1 VSENER
7 RQRISSTPRLTP
19 DEVATRAF
27 PTAFRGVSEND
38 VRSFLKRVSEDLV
51 AGREREHELTEK
63 IEQLEARLRTPP
75 PLDEAQLL
83 EVLGEETTRLLR
95 SAREAAADI
104 RQKAEERATRVV
116 HDANEV
122 ARRIRQDADDVL
134 GVKTN
139 EAEGVAQGLLEEA
152 EVRATDLLRVAD
164 ERSIEVR
171 DSAERF
177 AQELRARVE
186 REARS
191 ELEATRARGTR
202 LVEEATALRERIIDD
217 LARRR
222 ELLTGQLEELRAG
235 RDGLLDAYRVVKR
248 TFVEA
253 TDALARVEA
262 HASAGRTA
270 TGPDPTDLAE
280 TLAGEAEEARA
291 AGIGDEAAAESGSEP
306 ATDSGPDLVSEPEP
320 VAETEAPA
328 PEAEAAAPE
337 AEADTEPEVDPVAPA
352 AETEAPEHEAPAHEA
367 PAHEAPAHEAADAE
381 TEAVA
386 EPEPVPTLPDV
397 DDVFAR
403 LRAGAAEAEA
413 NGTAAAAAEPPAKAA
428 KPEAATPTPTP
439 IDQAALVPAV
449 PPSAEDVTADLPD
462 WLAARDT
469 ALAPLRPRL
478 VRQLKLAVGNEQNEV
493 LDKIRRQKGRPAAT
507 AVLPEVDAQV
517 SSWAAVITS
526 AASEA
531 YRAARNEH
539 GEQPGLAVPDDLAT
553 ELARTMIEPLR
564 ERLVAAIDTAHEPGE
579 TSAQVAER
587 IGARYREWK
596 NRAAEASSDDVL
608 VAAYSRG
615 HYDAAPEGTQL
626 TWRTPPAGC
635 CPDCADNALEPT
647 AKGEGFPTG
656 QVHPPAHAGCRCGVT
671 GAAEDTVDLAA
682 AEADS
687 SV

>member
-7 RQRISSTPRLTP
+7 RQRIGSTPRLTP
-19 DEVATRAF
+19 EEVATRAF
-27 PTAFRGVSEND
+27 PTAFRGVSEAD
-38 VRSFLKRVSEDLV
+38 VRSFLKRVSEDL
-51 AGREREHELTEK
+51 ASGRARELELTER
-63 IEQLEARLRTPP
+63 IDDLEARLRQPP
-75 PLDEAQLL
+75 PLDEAMLL

-134 GVKTN
+134 GVKTT
-139 EAEGVAQGLLEEA
+139 EAEGVAHGLLEEA
-152 EVRATDLLRVAD
+152 EQRATDLLRVAD
-164 ERSIEVR
+164 ERAIEVR

-177 AQELRARVE
+177 AQELRVRVE

-191 ELEATRARGTR
+191 ELEETRARGTR
-202 LVEEATALRERIIDD
+202 LVEEAMALRERIIDD

-262 HASAGRTA
+262 HATAGRAA
-270 TGPDPTDLAE
+270 TGPDPVDLAE
-280 TLAGEAEEARA
+280 TLAAETEEARA
-291 AGIGDEAAAESGSEP
+291 AGLAGEAPVVVAAPEP
-306 ATDSGPDLVSEPEP
+306 ASAEIAAPET
-320 VAETEAPA
+320 AI
-328 PEAEAAAPE
+328 EAEAEIVLE
-337 AEADTEPEVDPVAPA
+337 AEPTEPAADAVAEPA
-352 AETEAPEHEAPAHEA
+352 GETDAEI
-367 PAHEAPAHEAADAE
+367 DAE
-381 TEAVA
+381 TEPVA
-386 EPEPVPTLPDV
+386 EPEPAPALPDV

-413 NGTAAAAAEPPAKAA
+413 NGTAAAEPAPARSQ
-428 KPEAATPTPTP
+428 PGDEAPPKPTP
-439 IDQAALVPAV
+439 IDQAAVVAAAPPA
-449 PPSAEDVTADLPD
+449 AGDATADLPD
-462 WLAARDT
+462 WLAARDA
-469 ALAPLRPRL
+469 ALAPSRTRL

-517 SSWAAVITS
+517 SAWAAVVAS
-526 AASEA
+526 AVTDA
-531 YRAARNEH
+531 YRAARAEH
-539 GEQPGLAVPDDLAT
+539 GDDETIEVPDGLAS
-553 ELARTMIEPLR
+553 ELAHTMIEPLR

-596 NRAAEASSDDVL
+596 NRAAEAASDDVL

-615 HYDAAPEGTQL
+615 HYDAAAGGAQL

-647 AKGEGFPTG
+647 AKGDAFPTG

-671 GAAEDTVDLAA
+671 GAGGDTVDLAA

-687 SV
+687 TV